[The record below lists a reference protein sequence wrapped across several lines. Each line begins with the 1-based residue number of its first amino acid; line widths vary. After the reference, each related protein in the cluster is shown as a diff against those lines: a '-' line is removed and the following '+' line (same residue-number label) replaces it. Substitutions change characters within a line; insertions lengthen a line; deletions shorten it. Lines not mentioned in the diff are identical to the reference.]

1 MTAKVPDDLIRYI
14 LDFWLNVNIKET
26 ISYVLVIKQFR
37 NINIIRDIL
46 IDHVLAIKENPLIK
60 HFFSADIL
68 NQDIHR
74 FVLLINYSFKRHY
87 NFEYYT
93 IEFFYYLKLFLFFDF
108 ASSDLKSDS
117 QIILKKY
124 LNNKLNDDLLR
135 LTDKNNWFPIVY
147 EYVLNNLFDISVL
160 TLCARYF

>member
-1 MTAKVPDDLIRYI
+1 M
-14 LDFWLNVNIKET
+14 
-26 ISYVLVIKQFR
+26 
-37 NINIIRDIL
+37 

-74 FVLLINYSFKRHY
+74 FVPLINYSFKRHY
-87 NFEYYT
+87 NLEYYT
-93 IEFFYYLKLFLFFDF
+93 IEFFYYLRVFLFSDF

-147 EYVLNNLFDISVL
+147 ECVLNNLFDISVL